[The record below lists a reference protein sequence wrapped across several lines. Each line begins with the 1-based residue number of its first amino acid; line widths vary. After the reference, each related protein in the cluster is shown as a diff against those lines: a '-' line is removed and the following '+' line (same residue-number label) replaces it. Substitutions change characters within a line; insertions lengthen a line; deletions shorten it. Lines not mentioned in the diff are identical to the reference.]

1 VKANPLIGVLLRA
14 DREIGIPGIGS
25 KFKSHR
31 SIEEPF
37 ADGA

>member
-1 VKANPLIGVLLRA
+1 MGVLLRA
-14 DREIGIPGIGS
+14 DREIGTPGIGIE
-25 KFKSHR
+25 FKSHR